1 MIQNIDDIYNLISSQ
16 TYQKDY
22 EPVMPLKH
30 RKKYPQGTH
39 LFFNRAGNLDYISVK
54 VTGRYI
60 EVYKLT
66 NGKSE
71 YYEKIPTTNK
81 TGRQALN
88 RFADLLTQKNI
99 VAMVQHINSL

>member
-1 MIQNIDDIYNLISSQ
+1 MIENIDDIFDFIGSQ
-16 TYQKDY
+16 AYQKEY

-39 LFFNRAGNLDYISVK
+39 MFFNHAGNLDYISVK
-54 VTGRYI
+54 VTSRYI
-60 EVYKLT
+60 EVYKLA

-81 TGRQALN
+81 TGKQALS
-88 RFADLLTQKNI
+88 RFTELLTQKNI

>member
-16 TYQKDY
+16 TYQKDH

-54 VTGRYI
+54 VTSRYI
-60 EVYKLT
+60 EVYKLA

-88 RFADLLTQKNI
+88 RFTELLTQKNL

>member
-1 MIQNIDDIYNLISSQ
+1 MIQNIDDIYNLIGSQ
-16 TYQKDY
+16 TYQKDH

-54 VTGRYI
+54 VTSRYI
-60 EVYKLT
+60 EVYKLA

-88 RFADLLTQKNI
+88 RFTELLTQKNL